1 MAVLAADVQ
10 LEFKGGG
17 DIRAFP
23 VLTATTI
30 YKGSLV
36 TIDANGFAIAGADTA
51 STTCIGVATE
61 QVVNSG
67 ASGAKWIRVQTSG
80 CAKLVFENT
89 LVQADVGNWV
99 YVKDSGAASHAT
111 GPTNDIPVGV
121 LMEYISATS
130 GWVELGARVTGI
142 AST

>member
-10 LEFKGGG
+10 YETKGSY
-17 DIRAFP
+17 DVRAFP
-23 VLTATTI
+23 VLTAVTI
-30 YKGSLV
+30 YKGSSV

-51 STTCIGVATE
+51 STTAIGVATE

-80 CAKLVFENT
+80 CVKMVFENT

-99 YVKDSGAASHAT
+99 YIKDSGALSHAT
-111 GPTNDIPVGV
+111 GPTNDIPIGILV
-121 LMEYISATS
+121 EYVSATS
-130 GWVELGARVTGI
+130 GWVEIGARVTGI